1 MAIIRYTLD
10 NKRIPGYISDGGYWG
25 DVDDSTLVGVGSG
38 GGTTMSQA
46 DLITRVLNI
55 HGRYPFI
62 EYDSS
67 SPTGRTRTTDEVT
80 TMVNEWCTARGIS

>member
-1 MAIIRYTLD
+1 MAIIRYTLESSGKPD
-10 NKRIPGYISDGGYWG
+10 YISDGGYWG
-25 DVDDSTLVGVGSG
+25 DVDDDTLIGVGSG
-38 GGTTMSQA
+38 GGTTLSQA

-80 TMVNEWCTARGIS
+80 AMVNDWCSAKGVS